1 MAINYVVRSDV
12 IDIRTDT
19 PQSSDEF
26 LVDTNVWY
34 WMTYTRA
41 SLGASP
47 PHTTQLTDYPNYIN
61 KALGTNSKLH
71 FCGLALAELVHLIEK
86 TEREIYIAAVGHI
99 QTKEFRHNLPSQ
111 RASVVSEV
119 QSAWNQVAALA
130 SSIETHVNDSMVSA
144 AVQRFQSEPLDGYD
158 LFLLEAAKS
167 SGISKVITDDGDFS
181 GVSGIQLFT
190 KNQRVLTAAQA
201 QGKLVVR

>member
-1 MAINYVVRSDV
+1 MTINYRVQADV

-19 PQSSDEF
+19 PQAVDEF

-41 SLGASP
+41 SQGASP

-61 KALGTNSKLH
+61 QALSNNSRLR

-86 TEREIYIAAVGHI
+86 TEREIYAGQISA
-99 QTKEFRHNLPSQ
+99 KEFRHNLPSQ
-111 RASVVSEV
+111 RANVVSEV
-119 QSAWNQVAALA
+119 QSAWTQVTALA
-130 SSIETHVNDSMVSA
+130 TSIETNVNDSMVSA
-144 AVQRFQSEPLDGYD
+144 AVQRFHVEPLDGYD
-158 LFLLEAAKS
+158 LFLLEAAKAA
-167 SGISKVITDDGDFS
+167 GISKVITDDGDFS
-181 GVSGIQLFT
+181 GVPGIQMFT
-190 KNQRVLTAAQA
+190 KNQRVLTAAQT

>member
-1 MAINYVVRSDV
+1 MAINYRVQADV

-19 PQSSDEF
+19 PQPVDEF

-47 PHTTQLTDYPNYIN
+47 PHATQLTDYPNYIN
-61 KALGTNSKLH
+61 QALGNNSRLR

-86 TEREIYIAAVGHI
+86 TEREIYSAAAGQI
-99 QTKEFRHNLPSQ
+99 PPKEFRHNLPSQ
-111 RASVVSEV
+111 RANVVSEV
-119 QSAWNQVAALA
+119 QSAWTQVTALA
-130 SSIETHVNDSMVSA
+130 TSIETNVNNSMVSA
-144 AVQRFQSEPLDGYD
+144 VQRFHFEPLDGYD
-158 LFLLEAAKS
+158 LFLLEAAKAA
-167 SGISKVITDDGDFS
+167 GISKVITDDGDFS
-181 GVSGIQLFT
+181 GVSGIQMFT
-190 KNQRVLTAAQA
+190 KNQRVLIAAQT

>member
-1 MAINYVVRSDV
+1 MAVNYRVEADV

-19 PQSSDEF
+19 PQPSDEF

-61 KALGTNSKLH
+61 QALSNSSQLRV
-71 FCGLALAELVHLIEK
+71 CGLAFAELLHLVEK
-86 TEREIYIAAVGHI
+86 TEREIYSAATGQI
-99 QTKEFRHNLPSQ
+99 SAKEFRHNLPSQ
-111 RASVVSEV
+111 RANVVSEV
-119 QSAWNQVAALA
+119 QSAWTQVAALA
-130 SSIETHVNDSMVSA
+130 NSIEANVNDTMINA
-144 AVQRFQSEPLDGYD
+144 AVQRFHSERLDGYD
-158 LFLLEAAKS
+158 LFLLEAANAA
-167 SGISKVITDDGDFS
+167 GISKVITDDGDFC
-181 GVSGIQLFT
+181 GVRGIQMFT
-190 KNQRVLTAAQA
+190 KNQRVLTAAQT

>member
-1 MAINYVVRSDV
+1 MAINYRVVADV

-19 PQSSDEF
+19 PQPLDEF

-47 PHTTQLTDYPNYIN
+47 PHATQLTDYPNYI
-61 KALGTNSKLH
+61 KRALGNTSRLRY
-71 FCGLALAELVHLIEK
+71 CGLALAELVHLIEK
-86 TEREIYIAAVGHI
+86 TEREIYITARGQI
-99 QTKEFRHNLPSQ
+99 GTKAFRHNLTLQ
-111 RASVVSEV
+111 RSNVVSEV
-119 QSAWNQVAALA
+119 KYAWTQVTALA
-130 SSIETHVNDSMVSA
+130 TSIETHVNDSMLNA

-158 LFLLEAAKS
+158 LFLIEAANAA
-167 SGISKVITDDGDFS
+167 GISKVITDDGDFS
-181 GVSGIQLFT
+181 GVPGIQMFT
-190 KNQRVLTAAQA
+190 KNQGVLSAAHI